1 MIFGKWN
8 GLEVYGVFEKNYGLK
23 QIIVKLREGEYKFI
37 YNLWPADAQANLEPS
52 KIESSR

>member
-8 GLEVYGVFEKNYGLK
+8 GLEVYDVFEKNYGLK
-23 QIIVKLREGEYKFI
+23 QNNVKLRKGEYKFI
-37 YNLWPADAQANLEPS
+37 YSLWPADAKANVEPS

>member
-8 GLEVYGVFEKNYGLK
+8 GLEVYDVFEKNYGLK

-37 YNLWPADAQANLEPS
+37 YSLWPADAQANLEPS
-52 KIESSR
+52 KIE